1 MIAEDFAYYRPG
13 SLPEAARLFSELD
26 HEGDHPLYYAG
37 GTEILTQARLR
48 NLGTRALID
57 LKGIPECRLC
67 DRQDGRL
74 ILGSCLTLAEIA
86 AQNPWPLLTETVG
99 RLADHTTRRKI
110 TLGGNLAGTIH
121 YREAALP
128 FLLVDARARLY
139 GPGGD
144 RRASF
149 DKVFD
154 GTLQFGRGEF
164 LVHLEVPEADL
175 DLPGACV
182 KTTRLD
188 WVDYPL
194 VTVAAVRSEDGYRV
208 ALSGLLDRPFRAT
221 GLEKALGS
229 RHEGALSHLKKALGT
244 LPKGVLEDLHGS
256 ADYRR
261 FVLGHTLEDI
271 LSHI

>member
-1 MIAEDFAYYRPG
+1 MIAEDFVYYRPD

-26 HEGDHPLYYAG
+26 HEGDNPLYYAG
-37 GTEILTQARLR
+37 GTEILTSARLR
-48 NLGTRALID
+48 DLGTRALID

-67 DRQDGRL
+67 ERCDGRL

-86 AQNPWPLLTETVG
+86 ALNPWPLLTETVG

-110 TLGGNLAGTIH
+110 TLGGNLAGSIH

-144 RRASF
+144 RRTSF

-154 GTLQFGRGEF
+154 GSLHLGRGEF
-164 LVHLEVPEADL
+164 LVHLEVAEADL

-182 KTTRLD
+182 KKTRLD

-194 VTVAAVRSEDGYRV
+194 LTVAAVRSENGYRV
-208 ALSGLLDRPFRAT
+208 ALSGLLDRPFRAR
-221 GLEKALGS
+221 GLEKALGNRNES
-229 RHEGALSHLKKALGT
+229 ALGHLKKALST
-244 LPKGVLEDLHGS
+244 LPRGVLEDLHGS
-256 ADYRR
+256 ADYRL

-271 LSHI
+271 LSRV